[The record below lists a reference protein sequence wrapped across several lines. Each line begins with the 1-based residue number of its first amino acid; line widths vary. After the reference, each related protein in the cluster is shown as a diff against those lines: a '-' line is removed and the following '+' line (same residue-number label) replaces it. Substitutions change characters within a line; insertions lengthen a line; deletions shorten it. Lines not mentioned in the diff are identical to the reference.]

1 MTGPERNSVWIARIN
16 WRTATVA
23 LVVVA
28 TLATTMVAAPTANAQ
43 SLTVLH
49 AFTGGNDGA
58 LPGAG
63 MTVDRAGNLYGST
76 EYGGDL
82 SCFGGGEG
90 LPNGCGVLFEV
101 KKTGSGW
108 LFDPIFI
115 FPAKLTG
122 YLSNYPGGLAIGPNG
137 LYGITNE
144 GGVQDNGTVFR
155 VAPALTGPSNV
166 FAQWKYNA
174 LLKFTGDDG
183 AAPTRLDPLRFDSA
197 GNIYGAATYGGPAND
212 GVVYELAPSGAGWT
226 ESVLYSFTGGSD
238 GEHLRGMIFDD
249 QGNIYGVAAYG
260 GNNDCEYGCGL
271 VYKLTPS
278 ASGWTE
284 TILHIFQQGI
294 DGGWPGPLIRD
305 KAGNLYGL
313 TEAYGP
319 DNSGGTVWELSPSS
333 GGWTFSVLQ
342 AFPTSTVYDY
352 GHYPLTM
359 DAKGNLYG
367 ISSYGGAN
375 NYGFLFELTPSSGGW
390 SYTDLYDFGADYDA
404 CVPQGAPI
412 LDPAGNIYG
421 VTEGCGKY
429 SYGTVWEFTP

>member
-1 MTGPERNSVWIARIN
+1 MVHHNRQTCDSASES
-16 WRTATVA
+16 RTATAA
-23 LVVVA
+23 LAFLIAFATVVII
-28 TLATTMVAAPTANAQ
+28 TPAAKAQ
-43 SLTVLH
+43 TFTVLYS
-49 AFTGGNDGA
+49 FTDGTDGA

-90 LPNGCGVLFEV
+90 LPNGCGVLFRE

-108 LFDPIFI
+108 LFDPIYI
-115 FPAKLTG
+115 FPAKQSG
-122 YLSNYPGGLAIGPNG
+122 YLSGYPGGLAIGLNG
-137 LYGITNE
+137 SLYGITNE
-144 GGVQDNGTVFR
+144 GGIQENGTVFNA
-155 VAPALTGPSNV
+155 APPAMSNV
-166 FAQWKYNA
+166 LASWNYN
-174 LLKFTGDDG
+174 LLLDFTGNDG

-197 GNIYGAATYGGPAND
+197 GNVYGAATYGGPDND
-212 GVVYELAPSGAGWT
+212 GVIYELTPSGGGWT

-238 GEHLRGMIFDD
+238 GEHIRGMTFDD

-260 GNNDCEYGCGL
+260 GNSDCEYGCGT

-278 ASGWTE
+278 KSGWRKT
-284 TILHIFQQGI
+284 TLHVFRQGI

-319 DNSGGTVWELSPSS
+319 DNNGGTVWELSPSH
-333 GGWTFSVLQ
+333 GGWTFSLLQ
-342 AFPTSTVYDY
+342 AFPTSTVEDY
-352 GHYPLTM
+352 GPYLLTM
-359 DAKGNLYG
+359 DGAGNLFG
-367 ISSYGGAN
+367 ISNWGGAYT
-375 NYGFLFELTPSSGGW
+375 YGFLFELTPSKGGW
-390 SYTDLYDFGADYDA
+390 SYTDLYDFGVDYNA

-421 VTEGCGKY
+421 VTEHCGEY
-429 SYGTVWEFTP
+429 GYGTVWEFTP